1 MNLDSLLQ
9 WYSPNTKVLINND
22 IQQVGKIIVIFLSQT
37 NSEMKFTQIHLS
49 QFSHYVTNRTETTFP
64 PKGLSENH
72 AISSKLEVVSFACQI

>member
-9 WYSPNTKVLINND
+9 WYSPNTKVLLNND
-22 IQQVGKIIVIFLSQT
+22 IQQVGKIIVKFLSQT

-49 QFSHYVTNRTETTFP
+49 QFSHYGKNRTETTFP